1 MEKNKNMH
9 ELHKN
14 AQLIN
19 EELENNKN
27 SESEEVFNKFINEAN
42 EQDRCMEDYADD
54 EAEM

>member
-1 MEKNKNMH
+1 MEKDKNMH
-9 ELHKN
+9 NLHKN

-19 EELENNKN
+19 EELDKENNN
-27 SESEEVFNKFINEAN
+27 SEEVFNKFINEAT